1 MKNEGGGARKVGGVG
16 GVGGC
21 GMRGKRLGMR
31 DEGGD
36 KK

>member
-1 MKNEGGGARKVGGVG
+1 MKNEGGGARKVG